1 MASAIKIYF
10 LASLAGARLE
20 IKKNSTEPGVTA
32 SDNL

>member
-10 LASLAGARLE
+10 LARLTGDRLE